1 MTSLHGWTPSLR
13 RCQDRW
19 SGGRGISEPSVAI
32 FRKSGNHVIGGRH
45 YGARIRTTRGG
56 WRSRGYQTWWRS
68 GRDSNSRTE
77 LPRLRHFQCRALD
90 QLGDRSA
97 ALRLYPPNWPR
108 RPAFSSRYLYVVSQD
123 RTARYGDR
131 VATLEPYSIEHIP
144 AQERHGQ
151 SRQLLWLWLAANLT
165 IADYALGFV
174 PVSLGL
180 PLPATLLALAVGN
193 ILGGALLA
201 WSAAMGPSAGYPQM
215 FIGRRPF
222 GRIGGY
228 LPAALNWLSTAGWFT
243 VNTILGAF
251 AVKLLVPMP
260 FPIAALI
267 LVAVQTLITIYGHN
281 FIQAFERWMAAVL
294 GVLFAVATVIALSH
308 GTELSAW
315 RPSSSGS
322 LPLFGIVLAA
332 SFSYI
337 MSWSP
342 YASDYSRYLPERTS
356 RRRVALF
363 VFIGAAVASFWLE
376 VLGALVAILG
386 AQDSTPVG
394 ALASVMG
401 GFGKVALL
409 AIILGATTANALN
422 LYSNTLSARVLDL
435 PWPRWSFALVGAAL
449 GFVVAL
455 LGYQNFV
462 RNYINFLLLLDYW
475 IMPWLA
481 VLFVDFFWLRQ
492 QQPAGFAGAPAWNR
506 RGLLA
511 YLIGLAASVPFMSE
525 QFFHGPLASL
535 FGTAD
540 LSYFVG
546 FLVAGTAYVL
556 LNRAALARGLHPA
569 AA

>member
-1 MTSLHGWTPSLR
+1 M
-13 RCQDRW
+13 
-19 SGGRGISEPSVAI
+19 
-32 FRKSGNHVIGGRH
+32 
-45 YGARIRTTRGG
+45 
-56 WRSRGYQTWWRS
+56 
-68 GRDSNSRTE
+68 
-77 LPRLRHFQCRALD
+77 
-90 QLGDRSA
+90 
-97 ALRLYPPNWPR
+97 
-108 RPAFSSRYLYVVSQD
+108 SSRYLYVMSQA

-131 VATLEPYSIEHIP
+131 VVTLEPYSIEHIP

-165 IADYALGFV
+165 IADYALGFL

-180 PLPATLLALAVGN
+180 PLPATLLSLAIGN
-193 ILGGALLA
+193 VLGGLLLA
-201 WSAAMGPSAGYPQM
+201 WSAAMGPAAGYPQM
-215 FIGRRPF
+215 LIGRRPF

-251 AVKLLVPMP
+251 AVQLLVPMP
-260 FPIAALI
+260 FPVAAII
-267 LVAVQTLITIYGHN
+267 LVAAQTLITIYGHN

-294 GVLFAVATVIALSH
+294 GVLFAIATVIGLSH

-315 RPSSSGS
+315 RPAGS
-322 LPLFGIVLAA
+322 ASLLPLFGIVLAA

-342 YASDYSRYLPERTS
+342 YASDYSRYLPEQTS
-356 RRRVALF
+356 RRQVAVF

-386 AQDSTPVG
+386 PRDATPVG

-401 GFGKVALL
+401 GFGKVAVL

-435 PWPRWSFALVGAAL
+435 PWPRWSFALLGAAL

-455 LGYQNFV
+455 LGYQNFI

-492 QQPAGFAGAPAWNR
+492 QQPAGFGGAPPWNG

-525 QFFHGPLASL
+525 AFFTGPLATW
-535 FGTAD
+535 FGQAD
-540 LSYFVG
+540 FSYFVG
-546 FLVAGTAYVL
+546 FLVAGAAYLV
-556 LNRAALARGLHPA
+556 LNRWAFERVPHPA